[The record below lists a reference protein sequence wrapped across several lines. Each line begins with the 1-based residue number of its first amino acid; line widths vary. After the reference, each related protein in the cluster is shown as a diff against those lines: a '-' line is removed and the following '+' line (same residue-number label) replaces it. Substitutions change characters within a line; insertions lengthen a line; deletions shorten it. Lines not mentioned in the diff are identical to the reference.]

1 MAKVLSFPD
10 GAEVPVE
17 KTKTKETIAD
27 HQTKKFA
34 DSLADDV
41 VIQMISALQ
50 QDGLNI
56 GTSKGTK
63 TFLDVGIFLEALRGM
78 IYREFDLEHPFHNIS
93 DKMMQTIDSINYKYG
108 SSTLKIASE
117 GIEKAWNMKRENVS
131 PCYTTRFEELVE
143 VKS

>member
-63 TFLDVGIFLEALRGM
+63 TFLDVGIFLEALRAL
-78 IYREFDLEHPFHNIS
+78 IYREFDLNHPFHNVT
-93 DKMMQTIDSINYKYG
+93 DKMMYVEKLKGRKYSVVNYSGTK
-108 SSTLKIASE
+108 
-117 GIEKAWNMKRENVS
+117 IEKVPEPEPDNVVE
-131 PCYTTRFEELVE
+131 FE
-143 VKS
+143 SDIDFNDSD